1 VQKQQLFK
9 NFPKNIHGKN
19 GFVKL
24 SKNLARLKIILLNYQ
39 NNYIECLS
47 IDNAAKILTF

>member
-9 NFPKNIHGKN
+9 NFFLNIHGKN
-19 GFVKL
+19 GFKL
-24 SKNLARLKIILLNYQ
+24 SKNLARQIKNNLLNHQ

-47 IDNAAKILTF
+47 IDNAAKTF